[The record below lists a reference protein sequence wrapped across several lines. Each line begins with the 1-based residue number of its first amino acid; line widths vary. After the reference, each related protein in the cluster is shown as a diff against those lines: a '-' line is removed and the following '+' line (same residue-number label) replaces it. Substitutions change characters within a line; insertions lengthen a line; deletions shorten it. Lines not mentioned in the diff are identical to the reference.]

1 MRLPNT
7 VNVFCGRQ
15 LAGKMKEDIMKEVLH
30 QMGGAPSIRAVQVGY
45 EIIRVTFSSPA
56 AFQQA
61 KSRERV
67 QLFDVWCTIQG
78 GGPPPTIVHVFD
90 FPYEGSDDSIKVALR
105 PFGTVKGIRQ
115 QTYISNRNVF
125 NGTRMVS
132 LVMEN
137 PPPRF
142 LKIDGYNCRTW
153 YRGQPLICNLCN
165 GPGHRSAECPNKD
178 KCRVCGQ
185 SGHIGR
191 HCTNAW
197 GGSRTLVESS
207 PPVEE
212 EDPPPPSED
221 LSSAP
226 VSPPEETPLSC
237 DDSDDSASN
246 GGHSTDDSDNES
258 DSLEEV
264 AESEKISKDVAKS
277 IAHDAVT
284 LNADNDSVDIV
295 NTRDSAVV
303 DDLID
308 DDSVDDPTV
317 NDDVSV
323 ASTTVP
329 SDEDDRS
336 SAVSDD
342 ASEVTSMDGLEGS
355 TCAPRKRRHASDGS
369 DEDGGI
375 AAKIAVGSSDELAPL
390 SGDAPA
396 DPRSGLI
403 PVVEPPLGAS
413 APEGATHVTDPPG
426 PVLEV
431 SLQVE
436 PSL

>member
-7 VNVFCGRQ
+7 VNVFCGWQ
-15 LAGKMKEDIMKEVLH
+15 MPGKMKEDIMKEVLR
-30 QMGGAPSIRAVQVGY
+30 QMGGVPSICAVQVGY

-78 GGPPPTIVHVFD
+78 GGPPPPTIVHVFD

-105 PFGTVKGIRQ
+105 SYGAVKGIHQ

-137 PPPRF
+137 PPPCL

-207 PPVEE
+207 PPGRRKAFLL
-212 EDPPPPSED
+212 PLN
-221 LSSAP
+221 LSLLLLFPLLRRLLSRVMTLTTLLLTGVILLMTLTASQIPLRMSLRVRRSA
-226 VSPPEETPLSC
+226 
-237 DDSDDSASN
+237 
-246 GGHSTDDSDNES
+246 
-258 DSLEEV
+258 
-264 AESEKISKDVAKS
+264 
-277 IAHDAVT
+277 
-284 LNADNDSVDIV
+284 
-295 NTRDSAVV
+295 
-303 DDLID
+303 
-308 DDSVDDPTV
+308 
-317 NDDVSV
+317 
-323 ASTTVP
+323 
-329 SDEDDRS
+329 
-336 SAVSDD
+336 
-342 ASEVTSMDGLEGS
+342 
-355 TCAPRKRRHASDGS
+355 KR
-369 DEDGGI
+369 
-375 AAKIAVGSSDELAPL
+375 
-390 SGDAPA
+390 
-396 DPRSGLI
+396 
-403 PVVEPPLGAS
+403 
-413 APEGATHVTDPPG
+413 
-426 PVLEV
+426 
-431 SLQVE
+431 LQRI
-436 PSL
+436 